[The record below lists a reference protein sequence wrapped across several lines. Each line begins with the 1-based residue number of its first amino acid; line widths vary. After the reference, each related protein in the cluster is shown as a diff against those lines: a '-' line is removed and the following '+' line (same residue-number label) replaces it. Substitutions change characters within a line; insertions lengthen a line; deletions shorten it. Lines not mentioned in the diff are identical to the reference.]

1 MPKWSAAVSTL
12 QRFTHSNCH
21 PGWAHRVIWRLI
33 ALLKGKLT
41 VVGRGQ
47 HHSAHSIFS
56 SKHSII
62 RSPAAAPLISHQAL
76 WPHEN
81 SVTAHCVSG
90 QRGVTKHKLPLLAAT
105 ALLVLTF
112 IVITNVCLGKPQVN
126 NVTLSYQHVFFKY
139 NRLKCLH

>member
-1 MPKWSAAVSTL
+1 MTASGAKAVRCRFHPSASHNTATAIL
-12 QRFTHSNCH
+12 A
-21 PGWAHRVIWRLI
+21 GAHRVSRRLI

-41 VVGRGQ
+41 VGGQ
-47 HHSAHSIFS
+47 HQSAHSIFS
-56 SKHSII
+56 SKHSTI
-62 RSPAAAPLISHQAL
+62 RSPAATQLISRQAL

-112 IVITNVCLGKPQVN
+112 IVITNVCLGKLHVN
-126 NVTLSYQHVFFKY
+126 NVTLAYQN
-139 NRLKCLH
+139 NRLKCLY

>member
-1 MPKWSAAVSTL
+1 MPKWSAAVSTH

-21 PGWAHRVIWRLI
+21 PGRAHRVSRRLI

-41 VVGRGQ
+41 VGGQ
-47 HHSAHSIFS
+47 HQSARSIFS

-62 RSPAAAPLISHQAL
+62 RSPAATQLISRQAL

-112 IVITNVCLGKPQVN
+112 IVITNVCLGKLQVN
-126 NVTLSYQHVFFKY
+126 NVTLAYQHVLFKY
-139 NRLKCLH
+139 NRLTCLY